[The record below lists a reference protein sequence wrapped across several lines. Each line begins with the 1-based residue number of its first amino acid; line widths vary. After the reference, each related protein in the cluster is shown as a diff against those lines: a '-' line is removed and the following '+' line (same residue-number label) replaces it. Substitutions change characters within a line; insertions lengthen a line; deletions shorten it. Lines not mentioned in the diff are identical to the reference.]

1 VAFVKRECLYEQSTI
16 NGHTSPHAH
25 AHNRN
30 EQTRETKIRSKSN
43 KEASNTRNK
52 KASMKHVQATV
63 YVGYEAPNKRTKG
76 HAGKH
81 ARCYDGGGCI
91 TKVPVICLSCE

>member
-1 VAFVKRECLYEQSTI
+1 
-16 NGHTSPHAH
+16 
-25 AHNRN
+25 
-30 EQTRETKIRSKSN
+30 
-43 KEASNTRNK
+43 
-52 KASMKHVQATV
+52 V

-91 TKVPVICLSCE
+91 TKVPVICLTCE